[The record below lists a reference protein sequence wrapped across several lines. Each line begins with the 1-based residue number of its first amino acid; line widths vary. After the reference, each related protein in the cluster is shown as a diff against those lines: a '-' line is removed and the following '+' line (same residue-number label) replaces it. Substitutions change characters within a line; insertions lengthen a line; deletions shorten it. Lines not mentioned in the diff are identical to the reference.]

1 MLPGQ
6 VDQQLTAVG
15 VKCDI
20 RRGQGVEAPP
30 PALPRLHVGDVARR
44 KVGNAAG
51 VGRVAGVARA
61 LFGSEDPGVV
71 QPDVGVEGADGYLLG
86 ADGVNGQALALR
98 VRAAGG
104 LEVDEDVPTASVGL
118 TGVLL
123 SDV

>member
-1 MLPGQ
+1 MGGAICRSTTLHAIVQRLPEAHSVVEIDMLPGQ

-51 VGRVAGVARA
+51 VGRVAGVA
-61 LFGSEDPGVV
+61 
-71 QPDVGVEGADGYLLG
+71 
-86 ADGVNGQALALR
+86 
-98 VRAAGG
+98 
-104 LEVDEDVPTASVGL
+104 
-118 TGVLL
+118 
-123 SDV
+123 